1 MRQGCWFLDPRFTVR
16 GGAPAIRYVRGRFQG
31 WGYTNLARVAGKPLE
46 EILLPGNAIL
56 STLHHPVT
64 GPRHQGDF
72 MLHRHSWLARSPASL
87 LLLALVGISQAQAQ
101 SAPADVPSAVPAQ
114 RAFKDPAT
122 GQLRAPEHDEQ
133 AAAREAAAAK
143 AASPA
148 ARSAAGSAEQ
158 RAQAMRRFSGIV
170 PLTASNGATGRRLD
184 TSRLSFAVAKR
195 NADGSISLR
204 LRCRRKR
211 GASGAAWPRPRRR
224 AGGQPCEM
232 NFTSRGA
239 FWPL

>member
-1 MRQGCWFLDPRFTVR
+1 
-16 GGAPAIRYVRGRFQG
+16 
-31 WGYTNLARVAGKPLE
+31 
-46 EILLPGNAIL
+46 
-56 STLHHPVT
+56 
-64 GPRHQGDF
+64 
-72 MLHRHSWLARSPASL
+72 MLHRHSWLARPPASL

-101 SAPADVPSAVPAQ
+101 SAPADVPSAVPAVPAQ

-148 ARSAAGSAEQ
+148 ARGAAGSAEQ

-195 NADGSISLR
+195 NGDGSVSTDCVAGESAAQAALH
-204 LRCRRKR
+204 
-211 GASGAAWPRPRRR
+211 GHAHADAQEASHAK
-224 AGGQPCEM
+224 
-232 NFTSRGA
+232 
-239 FWPL
+239 